1 VYDVSIK
8 TVIARQLRERVNATR
23 QQLGELNSPSEGWLR
38 TVRKALGM
46 SGAQLARRM
55 GMTRGA
61 VSRNEKAEIEGG
73 ITLNT
78 MKQMANNM
86 NCRFVYAVI
95 PDRDVEEIIE
105 QQAREKAKQLVNQ
118 AGVHMALEDQSL
130 SSESMNAEVERLVQE
145 LLGKPSSIWNET

>member
-1 VYDVSIK
+1 MSIK
-8 TVIARQLRERVNATR
+8 TVIARQLRENINAVR
-23 QQLGELNSPSEGWLR
+23 EKLAELDTPSEGWLR
-38 TVRKALGM
+38 TMRKALGM

-61 VSRNEKAEIEGG
+61 VSRNEKAEIEGR
-73 ITLNT
+73 ITLTT
-78 MKQMANNM
+78 MKQMAANM

-105 QQAREKAKQLVNQ
+105 HQAREKARQLVNQ

-130 SSESMNAEVERLVQE
+130 SKDRLNAEIERVAKE
-145 LLGKPSSIWNET
+145 LLGKPSSLWDDA

>member
-1 VYDVSIK
+1 MSIK
-8 TVIARQLRERVNATR
+8 TVIARQLRDRVNATR
-23 QQLGELNSPSEGWLR
+23 EKVGDLNTPTEGWLR

-61 VSRNEKAEIEGG
+61 VARNEKAELEGG

-78 MKQMANNM
+78 MQQMAANM

-95 PDRDVEEIIE
+95 PERDVEEIME
-105 QQAREKAKQLVNQ
+105 HEARERARRLVNQ

-130 SSESMNAEVERLVQE
+130 SSETMNAEVERLVKE
-145 LLGKPSSIWNET
+145 LLGKPSSIWDEA

>member
-1 VYDVSIK
+1 M
-8 TVIARQLRERVNATR
+8 
-23 QQLGELNSPSEGWLR
+23 
-38 TVRKALGM
+38 RKALGM

-61 VSRNEKAEIEGG
+61 VSRNEKAEIEGR
-73 ITLNT
+73 ITLTT
-78 MKQMANNM
+78 MKQMAANM

-105 QQAREKAKQLVNQ
+105 HQAREKARQLVNQ

-130 SSESMNAEVERLVQE
+130 SNDRLNAEIERMAKE
-145 LLGKPSSIWNET
+145 LLSKPSSIWDDV

>member
-1 VYDVSIK
+1 MSIK

-23 QQLGELNSPSEGWLR
+23 EKLGELNTPSEGWLR

-61 VSRNEKAEIEGG
+61 VARNEKAELEGG
-73 ITLNT
+73 ITLKT
-78 MKQMANNM
+78 MKQMAVNM

-95 PDRDVEEIIE
+95 PERDVEDIIE
-105 QQAREKAKQLVNQ
+105 HQAREKAKKLVHQ
-118 AGVHMALEDQSL
+118 ASVHMALEAQSL
-130 SSESMNAEVERLVQE
+130 SNESINAEVERLVKE
-145 LLGKPSSIWNET
+145 LLGKPSSIWNEA

>member
-1 VYDVSIK
+1 VSIK
-8 TVIARQLRERVNATR
+8 TVISRQLRENINAVR
-23 QQLGELNSPSEGWLR
+23 EKLAELDTPSEGWLR
-38 TVRKALGM
+38 TMRKALGM

-61 VSRNEKAEIEGG
+61 VSRNEKAEIEGR
-73 ITLNT
+73 ITLTT
-78 MKQMANNM
+78 MKQMAANM

-105 QQAREKAKQLVNQ
+105 HQAREKARQLVNQ

-130 SSESMNAEVERLVQE
+130 SNDRLNAEIERMAKE
-145 LLGKPSSIWNET
+145 LLSKPSSIWDDV

>member
-1 VYDVSIK
+1 VSIK
-8 TVIARQLRERVNATR
+8 TVIARQLRENINAVR
-23 QQLGELNSPSEGWLR
+23 KKLAGLEPPSEGWLR
-38 TVRKALGM
+38 TMRKALGM

-61 VSRNEKAEIEGG
+61 VSRNEKAEREGA
-73 ITLNT
+73 ITLKT
-78 MKQMANNM
+78 MKHMAANM

-105 QQAREKAKQLVNQ
+105 HQAREKARQLVNQ

-130 SSESMNAEVERLVQE
+130 SKDRLNAEIERIAKE
-145 LLGKPSSIWNET
+145 LLSKPSSIWDDV